1 MIPLIYETTS
11 RILSLN
17 SMHYLGRLT
26 GCTEGTVEESR
37 NADYTLSASVVK
49 NSECANSV
57 VIQNYICA
65 KPNPTDEPQFFEI
78 YEVVEKNNIISIKA
92 KHIKHNCYNNVLN
105 AGYAEAQLYTP
116 QEAYEEI
123 NPIFENNYVFSS
135 DFTNR
140 KNIKLGFTQV
150 CTLGDFL
157 GGAEG
162 SLLDLFHGEYKWN
175 NFNVSFLKS
184 RGKKRAYRLK
194 WGDNI
199 SNYEKTQSSET
210 TISHVCAYATVYDE
224 FSKQDIQII
233 ANPYEIFEQKS
244 KTNKLSVYPVP
255 DKLVDGITVN
265 SSTGEGYEFVK
276 NTCRIAVQNAY
287 MSANNLGEITTNIK
301 VDIPSILDGMQ
312 QLNLCDTIK
321 VILNDDGTEAES
333 KIVKTTYDTLKERYK
348 QLELG
353 SFKTKLSDFVK

>member
-1 MIPLIYETTS
+1 MIPLVYETTS

-26 GCTEGTVEESR
+26 GCTECTVEESR

-78 YEVVEKNNIISIKA
+78 YEVVEKNNVLSIKA
-92 KHIKHNCYNNVLN
+92 KHIKHNCYNNILA
-105 AGYAEAQLYTP
+105 AGETSAQLYSP
-116 QEAYEEI
+116 AEAYE
-123 NPIFENNYVFSS
+123 NLDALFDNNYVFSS
-135 DFTNR
+135 DITNR
-140 KNIKLGFTQV
+140 KSINLGYTQV

-157 GGAEG
+157 GGLEG
-162 SLLDLFHGEYKWN
+162 SLLDLFGGEYKWN
-175 NFNVSFLKS
+175 NFNVSLLKN
-184 RGKKRAYRLK
+184 RGQKRAYSLK

-199 SNYEKTQSSET
+199 SSYEKTQSSET

-233 ANPYEIFEQKS
+233 ADPYEIFEQKS

-265 SSTGEGYEFVK
+265 SSTGDGYEFVK
-276 NTCRIAVQNAY
+276 NTCRIAATAY
-287 MSANNLGEITTNIK
+287 IGGDKLGEIKSNIK
-301 VDIPSILDGMQ
+301 VDVEAVLDDMQ
-312 QLNLCDTIK
+312 QFNLCDTVT
-321 VILNDDGTEAES
+321 VILSDSIAAES
-333 KIVKTTYDTLKERYK
+333 KIVKTTYDTLRERYK

>member
-1 MIPLIYETTS
+1 MIPLVYETTS

-26 GCTEGTVEESR
+26 GCTECTVEESR

-49 NSECANSV
+49 NSECAESAV
-57 VIQNYICA
+57 VQNYIYA

-78 YEVVEKNNIISIKA
+78 YEVVEKNNVLSIKA
-92 KHIKHNCYNNVLN
+92 KHIKHNCYNNILA
-105 AGYAEAQLYTP
+105 AGETSAQLYSP
-116 QEAYEEI
+116 AEAYE
-123 NPIFENNYVFSS
+123 NLDALFDNNYVFSS
-135 DFTNR
+135 DITNR
-140 KNIKLGFTQV
+140 KSINLGYTQV

-157 GGAEG
+157 GGLEG
-162 SLLDLFHGEYKWN
+162 SLLDLFGGEYKWN
-175 NFNVSFLKS
+175 NFNVSLLKN
-184 RGKKRAYRLK
+184 RGQKRAYSLK

-199 SNYEKTQSSET
+199 SSYEKTQSSET

-233 ANPYEIFEQKS
+233 ADPYEIFEQKS

-255 DKLVDGITVN
+255 DKLVNGITVN
-265 SSTGEGYEFVK
+265 SSTGDGYEFVK
-276 NTCRIAVQNAY
+276 NTCRIAATAY
-287 MSANNLGEITTNIK
+287 IGGDKLGEIKSNIK
-301 VDIPSILDGMQ
+301 VDVEAVLDDMQ
-312 QLNLCDTIK
+312 QFNLCDTVT
-321 VILNDDGTEAES
+321 VILSDSIAAES
-333 KIVKTTYDTLKERYK
+333 KIVKTTYDTLRERYK

>member
-1 MIPLIYETTS
+1 MIPLVYETTS

-26 GCTEGTVEESR
+26 GCTECTVEESR

-49 NSECANSV
+49 NSECAESAV
-57 VIQNYICA
+57 VQNYIYA
-65 KPNPTDEPQFFEI
+65 KPNPTDEAQFFEI
-78 YEVVEKNNIISIKA
+78 YEVVEKNNVLSIKA
-92 KHIKHNCYNNVLN
+92 KHIKHNCYNNILA
-105 AGYAEAQLYTP
+105 AGETSAQLYSP
-116 QEAYEEI
+116 AEAYE
-123 NPIFENNYVFSS
+123 NLDALFDNNYVFSS
-135 DFTNR
+135 DITDR

-199 SNYEKTQSSET
+199 SSYEKTQSSET

-233 ANPYEIFEQKS
+233 ADPYEIFEQKS

-255 DKLVDGITVN
+255 DNLVNGIIVN
-265 SSTGEGYEFVK
+265 SSTGDGYEFVK
-276 NTCRIAVQNAY
+276 NTCRIAATAY
-287 MSANNLGEITTNIK
+287 IGGDKLGEIKSNIK
-301 VDIPSILDGMQ
+301 VDVEAVLNDMQ
-312 QLNLCDTIK
+312 QFNLCDTVT
-321 VILNDDGTEAES
+321 VILSDSIAAES
-333 KIVKTTYDTLKERYK
+333 KIVKTTYDTLRERYK

>member
-1 MIPLIYETTS
+1 MIPLVYETTS

-26 GCTEGTVEESR
+26 GCTECTVEESR

-49 NSECANSV
+49 NSECAESAV
-57 VIQNYICA
+57 VQNYIYA

-78 YEVVEKNNIISIKA
+78 YEVVEKNNVLSIKA
-92 KHIKHNCYNNVLN
+92 KHIKHNCYNNILA
-105 AGYAEAQLYTP
+105 AGETSAQLYSP
-116 QEAYEEI
+116 AEAYE
-123 NPIFENNYVFSS
+123 NLDALFDNNYVFSS
-135 DFTNR
+135 DITNR
-140 KNIKLGFTQV
+140 KSINLGYTQV

-157 GGAEG
+157 GGLEG
-162 SLLDLFHGEYKWN
+162 SLLDLFGGEYKWN
-175 NFNVSFLKS
+175 NFNVSLLKN
-184 RGKKRAYRLK
+184 RGQKRAYSLK

-199 SNYEKTQSSET
+199 SSYEKTQSSET

-233 ANPYEIFEQKS
+233 ADPYEIFEQKA

-255 DKLVDGITVN
+255 DNLVNGIIVN
-265 SSTGEGYEFVK
+265 SSTGDGYEFVK
-276 NTCRIAVQNAY
+276 NTCRIAATAY
-287 MSANNLGEITTNIK
+287 IGGDKLGEIKSNIK
-301 VDIPSILDGMQ
+301 VDVEAVLDDMQ
-312 QLNLCDTIK
+312 QFNLCDTVT
-321 VILNDDGTEAES
+321 VILSDSIAAES
-333 KIVKTTYDTLKERYK
+333 KIVKTTYDTLRERYK

>member
-1 MIPLIYETTS
+1 MIPLVYETTS

-26 GCTEGTVEESR
+26 GCTECTVEESR

-49 NSECANSV
+49 NSECAESAV
-57 VIQNYICA
+57 VQNYIYA
-65 KPNPTDEPQFFEI
+65 KPNPTDEAQFFEI
-78 YEVVEKNNIISIKA
+78 YEVVEKNNVLSIKA
-92 KHIKHNCYNNVLN
+92 KHIKHNCYNNILA
-105 AGYAEAQLYTP
+105 AGETSAQLYSP
-116 QEAYEEI
+116 AEAYE
-123 NPIFENNYVFSS
+123 NLDALFDNNYVFSS
-135 DFTNR
+135 DITNR
-140 KNIKLGFTQV
+140 KSINLGYTQV

-157 GGAEG
+157 GGLEG
-162 SLLDLFHGEYKWN
+162 SLLDLFGGEYKWN
-175 NFNVSFLKS
+175 NFNVSLLKN
-184 RGKKRAYRLK
+184 RGQKRAYSLK

-199 SNYEKTQSSET
+199 SSYEKTQSSET

-233 ANPYEIFEQKS
+233 ADPYEIFEQKS

-265 SSTGEGYEFVK
+265 SSTGDGYEFVK
-276 NTCRIAVQNAY
+276 NTCRIAATAY
-287 MSANNLGEITTNIK
+287 IGGDKLGEIKSNIK
-301 VDIPSILDGMQ
+301 VDVEAVLDDMQ
-312 QLNLCDTIK
+312 QFNLCDTVT
-321 VILNDDGTEAES
+321 VILSDSIAAES
-333 KIVKTTYDTLKERYK
+333 KIVKTTYDTLRERYK

>member
-1 MIPLIYETTS
+1 MIPLVYETTS

-26 GCTEGTVEESR
+26 GCTECTVEESR

-49 NSECANSV
+49 NSECAESAV
-57 VIQNYICA
+57 VQNYIYA
-65 KPNPTDEPQFFEI
+65 KPNPTDEAQFFEI
-78 YEVVEKNNIISIKA
+78 YEVVEKNNVLSIKA
-92 KHIKHNCYNNVLN
+92 KHIKHNCYNNILA
-105 AGYAEAQLYTP
+105 AGETSAQLYSP
-116 QEAYEEI
+116 AEAYE
-123 NPIFENNYVFSS
+123 NLDALFDNNYVFSS
-135 DFTNR
+135 DITDR

-199 SNYEKTQSSET
+199 SSYEKTQSSET

-233 ANPYEIFEQKS
+233 ADPYEIFEQKS

-255 DKLVDGITVN
+255 DNLVNGIIVN
-265 SSTGEGYEFVK
+265 SSTGDGYEFVK
-276 NTCRIAVQNAY
+276 NTCRIAATAY
-287 MSANNLGEITTNIK
+287 IGGDKHGEIKSNIK
-301 VDIPSILDGMQ
+301 VDVEAVLDDMQ
-312 QLNLCDTIK
+312 QFNLCDTVT
-321 VILNDDGTEAES
+321 VILSDSIAAES
-333 KIVKTTYDTLKERYK
+333 KIVKTTYDTLRERYK

>member
-26 GCTEGTVEESR
+26 GCTECTVEESR

-49 NSECANSV
+49 NSECAESAV
-57 VIQNYICA
+57 VQNYIYA
-65 KPNPTDEPQFFEI
+65 KPNSADEAQFFEI
-78 YEVVEKNNIISIKA
+78 YEVVEKNNVLSIKA
-92 KHIKHNCYNNVLN
+92 KHIKHNCYNNILA
-105 AGYAEAQLYTP
+105 AGETSAQLYSP
-116 QEAYEEI
+116 AEAYE
-123 NPIFENNYVFSS
+123 NLDALFDNNYVFSS
-135 DFTNR
+135 DITDR

-199 SNYEKTQSSET
+199 SSYEKTQSSET

-233 ANPYEIFEQKS
+233 ADPYEIFEQKS

-255 DKLVDGITVN
+255 DNLVNGIIVN
-265 SSTGEGYEFVK
+265 SSTGDGYEFVK
-276 NTCRIAVQNAY
+276 NTCRIAATAY
-287 MSANNLGEITTNIK
+287 IGGDKLGEIKSNIK
-301 VDIPSILDGMQ
+301 VDVEAVLDDMQ
-312 QLNLCDTIK
+312 QFNLCDTVT
-321 VILNDDGTEAES
+321 VILSDSIAAES
-333 KIVKTTYDTLKERYK
+333 KIVKTTYDTLRERYK

>member
-1 MIPLIYETTS
+1 MIPLVYETTS

-26 GCTEGTVEESR
+26 GCTECTVEESR

-49 NSECANSV
+49 NSECAESAV
-57 VIQNYICA
+57 VQNYIYA

-78 YEVVEKNNIISIKA
+78 YEVVEKNNVLSIKA
-92 KHIKHNCYNNVLN
+92 KHIKHNCYNNILA
-105 AGYAEAQLYTP
+105 AGETSAQLYSP
-116 QEAYEEI
+116 AEAYE
-123 NPIFENNYVFSS
+123 NLDALFDNNYVFSS
-135 DFTNR
+135 DITNR
-140 KNIKLGFTQV
+140 KSINLGYTQV

-157 GGAEG
+157 GGLEG
-162 SLLDLFHGEYKWN
+162 SLLDLFGGEYKWN
-175 NFNVSFLKS
+175 NFNVSLLKN
-184 RGKKRAYRLK
+184 RGQKRAYSLK

-199 SNYEKTQSSET
+199 SSYEKTQSSET

-233 ANPYEIFEQKS
+233 ADPYEIFEQKS

-255 DKLVDGITVN
+255 DNLVNGIIVN
-265 SSTGEGYEFVK
+265 SSTGDGYEFVK
-276 NTCRIAVQNAY
+276 NTCRIAATAY
-287 MSANNLGEITTNIK
+287 IGGDKLGEIKSNIK
-301 VDIPSILDGMQ
+301 VDAEAVLDDMQ
-312 QLNLCDTIK
+312 QFNLCDTVT
-321 VILNDDGTEAES
+321 VILSDSIAAES
-333 KIVKTTYDTLKERYK
+333 KIVKTTYDTLRERYK

>member
-26 GCTEGTVEESR
+26 GCTECTIEESR
-37 NADYTLSASVVK
+37 NADYTLNASVVK
-49 NSECANSV
+49 NSECAESA
-57 VIQNYICA
+57 VIQNYIYA
-65 KPNPTDEPQFFEI
+65 KPNPADEPQFFEI
-78 YEVVEKNNIISIKA
+78 YDVVEKNNVISIKA
-92 KHIKHNCYNNVLN
+92 KHIKHNCYNNILA
-105 AGYAEAQLYTP
+105 AGETSAQLYSP
-116 QEAYEEI
+116 AEAYE
-123 NPIFENNYVFSS
+123 NLDALFDNNYVFSS
-135 DFTNR
+135 DITDR

-199 SNYEKTQSSET
+199 SSYEKTQSSET

-233 ANPYEIFEQKS
+233 ADPYEIFEQKS

-255 DKLVDGITVN
+255 DNLVNGIIVN
-265 SSTGEGYEFVK
+265 SSTGDGYEFVK
-276 NTCRIAVQNAY
+276 NTCRIAATAY
-287 MSANNLGEITTNIK
+287 IGGDKLGEIKSNIK
-301 VDIPSILDGMQ
+301 VDVEAVLDDMQ
-312 QLNLCDTIK
+312 QFNLCDTVT
-321 VILNDDGTEAES
+321 VILSDSIAAES
-333 KIVKTTYDTLKERYK
+333 KIVKTTYDTLRERYK

>member
-26 GCTEGTVEESR
+26 GCTECTVEESR

-49 NSECANSV
+49 NSECAESAV
-57 VIQNYICA
+57 VQNYIYA
-65 KPNPTDEPQFFEI
+65 KPNPTDEAQFFEI
-78 YEVVEKNNIISIKA
+78 YEVVEKNNVLSIKA
-92 KHIKHNCYNNVLN
+92 KHIKHNCYNNILA
-105 AGYAEAQLYTP
+105 AGETSAQLYSP
-116 QEAYEEI
+116 AEAYE
-123 NPIFENNYVFSS
+123 NLDALFDNNYVFSS
-135 DFTNR
+135 DITNR
-140 KNIKLGFTQV
+140 KSINLGYTQV

-157 GGAEG
+157 GGLEG

-175 NFNVSFLKS
+175 NFNVSLLKN
-184 RGKKRAYRLK
+184 RGQKRAYSLK

-199 SNYEKTQSSET
+199 SSYEKTQSSET

-233 ANPYEIFEQKS
+233 ADPYEIFEQKS

-255 DKLVDGITVN
+255 DNLVNGIIVN
-265 SSTGEGYEFVK
+265 SSTGDGYEFVK
-276 NTCRIAVQNAY
+276 NTCRIAATAY
-287 MSANNLGEITTNIK
+287 IGGDKLGEIKSNIK
-301 VDIPSILDGMQ
+301 VDVEAVLDDMQ
-312 QLNLCDTIK
+312 QFNLCDTVT
-321 VILNDDGTEAES
+321 VILSDSIAAES
-333 KIVKTTYDTLKERYK
+333 KIVKTTYDTLRERYK

>member
-1 MIPLIYETTS
+1 MIPLVYETTS

-26 GCTEGTVEESR
+26 GCTECTVEESR

-49 NSECANSV
+49 NSECAESAV
-57 VIQNYICA
+57 VQNYIYA
-65 KPNPTDEPQFFEI
+65 KPNPTDEAQFFEI
-78 YEVVEKNNIISIKA
+78 YEVVEKNNVLSIKA
-92 KHIKHNCYNNVLN
+92 KHIKHNCYNNILA
-105 AGYAEAQLYTP
+105 AGETSAQLYSP
-116 QEAYEEI
+116 AEAYE
-123 NPIFENNYVFSS
+123 NLDALFDNNYVFSS
-135 DFTNR
+135 DITDR

-199 SNYEKTQSSET
+199 SSYEKTQSSET

-244 KTNKLSVYPVP
+244 KTNKLNVYQVP
-255 DKLVDGITVN
+255 DDLVNGIIVN

-276 NTCRIAVQNAY
+276 NTCRIATTAY
-287 MSANNLGEITTNIK
+287 IGGDKLGEIKSNIK
-301 VDIPSILDGMQ
+301 VDVEAVLDDMQ
-312 QLNLCDTIK
+312 QFNLCDTVT
-321 VILNDDGTEAES
+321 VILSDSIAAES
-333 KIVKTTYDTLKERYK
+333 KIVKTTYDTLRERYK

>member
-1 MIPLIYETTS
+1 MIPLVYETTN
-11 RILSLN
+11 RILSLD

-26 GCTEGTVEESR
+26 GCTECTVEESR

-78 YEVVEKNNIISIKA
+78 YEVVEKNNVISIKA
-92 KHIKHNCYNNVLN
+92 KHIKHNCYNNILA
-105 AGYAEAQLYTP
+105 AGETSAQLYSP
-116 QEAYEEI
+116 AEAYE
-123 NPIFENNYVFSS
+123 NLSALFDNNYVFSS
-135 DFTNR
+135 DITNR

-199 SNYEKTQSSET
+199 SSYEKTQSSET

-244 KTNKLSVYPVP
+244 KTNKLQVYTVP

-265 SSTGEGYEFVK
+265 SSTGDGYEFVK
-276 NTCRIAVQNAY
+276 NTCRIAAMAY
-287 MSANNLGEITTNIK
+287 IGGDKLGEIKSNIK
-301 VDIPSILDGMQ
+301 VDVEAVLDDMQ
-312 QLNLCDTIK
+312 QFNLCDTVT
-321 VILNDDGTEAES
+321 VILSDSIAAES
-333 KIVKTTYDTLKERYK
+333 KIVKTTYDTLRERYK

>member
-1 MIPLIYETTS
+1 MIPLSYETTS

-26 GCTEGTVEESR
+26 GCTECTVEESR

-49 NSECANSV
+49 NSECAESAV
-57 VIQNYICA
+57 VQNYIYA
-65 KPNPTDEPQFFEI
+65 KPNPADEPQFFEI
-78 YEVVEKNNIISIKA
+78 YEAVEKNNVLSIKA
-92 KHIKHNCYNNVLN
+92 KHIKHNCYNNILA
-105 AGYAEAQLYTP
+105 AGETSAQLYSP
-116 QEAYEEI
+116 AEAYE
-123 NPIFENNYVFSS
+123 NLDALFDNNYVFSS
-135 DFTNR
+135 DITNR
-140 KNIKLGFTQV
+140 KSINLGYTQV

-157 GGAEG
+157 GGLEG
-162 SLLDLFHGEYKWN
+162 SLLDLFGGEYKWN
-175 NFNVSFLKS
+175 NFNVSLLKN
-184 RGKKRAYRLK
+184 RGQKRAYSLK

-199 SNYEKTQSSET
+199 SSYEKTQSSET

-244 KTNKLSVYPVP
+244 KTNKLHVYPVP

-265 SSTGEGYEFVK
+265 SSTGDGYEFVK
-276 NTCRIAVQNAY
+276 NTCRIAATAY
-287 MSANNLGEITTNIK
+287 IGGDKLGEIKSNIK
-301 VDIPSILDGMQ
+301 VDVEAVLDDMQ
-312 QLNLCDTIK
+312 QFNLCDTVT
-321 VILNDDGTEAES
+321 VILSDSIAAES
-333 KIVKTTYDTLKERYK
+333 KIVKTTYDTLRERYK

>member
-26 GCTEGTVEESR
+26 GCTECTVEESR

-49 NSECANSV
+49 NSECAESAV
-57 VIQNYICA
+57 VQNYIYA

-78 YEVVEKNNIISIKA
+78 YEVVEKNNVLSIKA
-92 KHIKHNCYNNVLN
+92 KHIKHNCYNNILA
-105 AGYAEAQLYTP
+105 AGETSAQLYSP
-116 QEAYEEI
+116 AEAYE
-123 NPIFENNYVFSS
+123 NLSALFDNNYVFSS
-135 DFTNR
+135 DITNR
-140 KNIKLGFTQV
+140 KSINLGYTQV

-157 GGAEG
+157 GGLEG
-162 SLLDLFHGEYKWN
+162 SLLDLFGGEYKWN
-175 NFNVSFLKS
+175 NFNVSLLKN
-184 RGKKRAYRLK
+184 RGQKRAYSLK

-199 SNYEKTQSSET
+199 SSYEKTQSSET

-233 ANPYEIFEQKS
+233 ADPYEIFEQKS

-255 DKLVDGITVN
+255 DNLVNGIIVN
-265 SSTGEGYEFVK
+265 SSTGDGYEFVK
-276 NTCRIAVQNAY
+276 NTCRIAATAY
-287 MSANNLGEITTNIK
+287 IGGDKLGEIKSNIK
-301 VDIPSILDGMQ
+301 VDVEAVLDDMQ
-312 QLNLCDTIK
+312 QFNLCDTVT
-321 VILNDDGTEAES
+321 VILSDSIAAES
-333 KIVKTTYDTLKERYK
+333 KIVKTTYDTLRERYK

>member
-1 MIPLIYETTS
+1 MIPLVYETTS

-26 GCTEGTVEESR
+26 GCTECTVEESR
-37 NADYTLSASVVK
+37 NTDYTLSASVVK
-49 NSECANSV
+49 NSECAESAV
-57 VIQNYICA
+57 VQNYIYA

-78 YEVVEKNNIISIKA
+78 YEVVEKNNVLSIKA
-92 KHIKHNCYNNVLN
+92 KHIKHNCYNNILA
-105 AGYAEAQLYTP
+105 AGETSAQLYSP
-116 QEAYEEI
+116 AEAYE
-123 NPIFENNYVFSS
+123 NLDALFDNNYVFSS
-135 DFTNR
+135 DITNR

-199 SNYEKTQSSET
+199 SSYEKTQSSET

-233 ANPYEIFEQKS
+233 ADPYEIFEQKS
-244 KTNKLSVYPVP
+244 KTNKLQVYPVP
-255 DKLVDGITVN
+255 DNLVNGIIVN

-276 NTCRIAVQNAY
+276 NTCRIAATAY
-287 MSANNLGEITTNIK
+287 IGGDKLGEIKSNIK
-301 VDIPSILDGMQ
+301 VDVEAVLDDMQ
-312 QLNLCDTIK
+312 QFNLCDTVT
-321 VILNDDGTEAES
+321 VILSDSIAAES
-333 KIVKTTYDTLKERYK
+333 KIVKTTYDTLRERYK

>member
-26 GCTEGTVEESR
+26 GCTECTVEESR
-37 NADYTLSASVVK
+37 NADYTLNASVVK
-49 NSECANSV
+49 NSECAESA
-57 VIQNYICA
+57 VIQNYIYA
-65 KPNPTDEPQFFEI
+65 KPNPADEAQFFEI
-78 YEVVEKNNIISIKA
+78 YEVVEKNNVLSIKA
-92 KHIKHNCYNNVLN
+92 KHIKHNCYNNILA
-105 AGYAEAQLYTP
+105 AGETSAQLYSP
-116 QEAYEEI
+116 AEAYE
-123 NPIFENNYVFSS
+123 NLDALFDNNYVFSS
-135 DFTNR
+135 DITDR

-199 SNYEKTQSSET
+199 SSYEKTQSSET

-233 ANPYEIFEQKS
+233 ADPYEIFEQKS

-255 DKLVDGITVN
+255 DNLVNGIIVN
-265 SSTGEGYEFVK
+265 SSTGDGYEFVK
-276 NTCRIAVQNAY
+276 NTCRIAATAY
-287 MSANNLGEITTNIK
+287 IGGDKLGEIKSNIK
-301 VDIPSILDGMQ
+301 VDVEAVLDDMQ
-312 QLNLCDTIK
+312 QFNLCDTVT
-321 VILNDDGTEAES
+321 VILSDSIAAES
-333 KIVKTTYDTLKERYK
+333 KIVKTTYDTLRERYK

-353 SFKTKLSDFVK
+353 SLKTKLSDFVK

>member
-1 MIPLIYETTS
+1 MIPLVYETTS

-26 GCTEGTVEESR
+26 GCTECTVEESR

-49 NSECANSV
+49 NSECAESAV
-57 VIQNYICA
+57 VQNYIYA
-65 KPNPTDEPQFFEI
+65 KPNPTDEAQFFEI
-78 YEVVEKNNIISIKA
+78 YEVVEKNNVLSIKA
-92 KHIKHNCYNNVLN
+92 KHIKHNCYNNILA
-105 AGYAEAQLYTP
+105 AGETSAQLYSP
-116 QEAYEEI
+116 AEAYE
-123 NPIFENNYVFSS
+123 NLSALFDNNYVFSS
-135 DFTNR
+135 DITNR
-140 KNIKLGFTQV
+140 KNISLGFTQV

-199 SNYEKTQSSET
+199 SSYEKTQSSET

-244 KTNKLSVYPVP
+244 KTNKLQVYPVP

-265 SSTGEGYEFVK
+265 SSTGDGYEFVK
-276 NTCRIAVQNAY
+276 NTCRIAATAY
-287 MSANNLGEITTNIK
+287 IGGDKLGEIKSNIK
-301 VDIPSILDGMQ
+301 VDVEAVLDEMQ
-312 QLNLCDTIK
+312 QFNLCDTVT
-321 VILNDDGTEAES
+321 VILSDSIAAES
-333 KIVKTTYDTLKERYK
+333 KIVKTTYDTLRERYK
-348 QLELG
+348 QLVFG
-353 SFKTKLSDFVK
+353 SLKTKLSDFVK

>member
-1 MIPLIYETTS
+1 MIPLVYETTS

-26 GCTEGTVEESR
+26 GCTECTVEESR

-49 NSECANSV
+49 NSECAESAV
-57 VIQNYICA
+57 VQNYIYA
-65 KPNPTDEPQFFEI
+65 KPNPADEAQFFEI
-78 YEVVEKNNIISIKA
+78 YEVVEKNNVLSIKA
-92 KHIKHNCYNNVLN
+92 KHIKHNCYNNILA
-105 AGYAEAQLYTP
+105 AGETSAQLYSP
-116 QEAYEEI
+116 AEAYE
-123 NPIFENNYVFSS
+123 NLDALFDNNYVFSS
-135 DFTNR
+135 DITDR

-199 SNYEKTQSSET
+199 SSYEKTQSSET

-233 ANPYEIFEQKS
+233 ADPYEIFEQKS

-255 DKLVDGITVN
+255 DNLVNGIIVN
-265 SSTGEGYEFVK
+265 SSTGDGYEFVK
-276 NTCRIAVQNAY
+276 NTCRIAATAY
-287 MSANNLGEITTNIK
+287 IGGDKLGEIKSNIK
-301 VDIPSILDGMQ
+301 VDVEAVLNDMQ
-312 QLNLCDTIK
+312 QFNLCDTVT
-321 VILNDDGTEAES
+321 VILSDSIAAES
-333 KIVKTTYDTLKERYK
+333 KIVKTTYDTLRERYK

>member
-26 GCTEGTVEESR
+26 GCTECTVEESR
-37 NADYTLSASVVK
+37 NADYTLNASVVK
-49 NSECANSV
+49 NSECAESA
-57 VIQNYICA
+57 VIQNYIYA
-65 KPNPTDEPQFFEI
+65 KPNPADEAQFFEI
-78 YEVVEKNNIISIKA
+78 YEVVEKNNVLSIKA
-92 KHIKHNCYNNVLN
+92 KHIKHNCYNNILA
-105 AGYAEAQLYTP
+105 AGETSAQLYSP
-116 QEAYEEI
+116 AEAYE
-123 NPIFENNYVFSS
+123 NLDALFDNNYVFSS
-135 DFTNR
+135 DITDR

-199 SNYEKTQSSET
+199 SSYEKTQSSET

-233 ANPYEIFEQKS
+233 ADPYEIFEQKS

-255 DKLVDGITVN
+255 DNLVNGIIVN
-265 SSTGEGYEFVK
+265 SSTGDGYEFVK
-276 NTCRIAVQNAY
+276 NTCRIAATVY
-287 MSANNLGEITTNIK
+287 IGGDKLGEIKSNIK
-301 VDIPSILDGMQ
+301 VDVEAVLDDMQ
-312 QLNLCDTIK
+312 QFNLCDTVT
-321 VILNDDGTEAES
+321 VILSDSIAAES
-333 KIVKTTYDTLKERYK
+333 KIVKTTYDTLRERYK

>member
-26 GCTEGTVEESR
+26 GCTECTVEESR
-37 NADYTLSASVVK
+37 NADYTLNASVVK
-49 NSECANSV
+49 NSECAESA
-57 VIQNYICA
+57 VIQNYIYA
-65 KPNPTDEPQFFEI
+65 KPNPADEPQFFEI
-78 YEVVEKNNIISIKA
+78 YDVVEKNNVISIKA
-92 KHIKHNCYNNVLN
+92 KHIKHNCYNNILA
-105 AGYAEAQLYTP
+105 AGETSAQLYSP
-116 QEAYEEI
+116 AEAYE
-123 NPIFENNYVFSS
+123 NLDALFDNNYVFSS
-135 DFTNR
+135 DITDR

-199 SNYEKTQSSET
+199 SSYEKTQSSET

-233 ANPYEIFEQKS
+233 ADPYEIFEQKS

-255 DKLVDGITVN
+255 DNLVNGIIVN
-265 SSTGEGYEFVK
+265 SSTGNGYEFVK
-276 NTCRIAVQNAY
+276 NTCRIAATAY
-287 MSANNLGEITTNIK
+287 IGGDKLGEIKSNIK
-301 VDIPSILDGMQ
+301 VDVEAVLDDMQ
-312 QLNLCDTIK
+312 QFNLCDTVT
-321 VILNDDGTEAES
+321 VILSDSIAAES
-333 KIVKTTYDTLKERYK
+333 KIVKTTYDTLRERYK

>member
-1 MIPLIYETTS
+1 MIPLVYETTS

-26 GCTEGTVEESR
+26 GCTECTVEESR

-49 NSECANSV
+49 NSECAESAV
-57 VIQNYICA
+57 VQNYIYA
-65 KPNPTDEPQFFEI
+65 KPNPTDKAQFFEI
-78 YEVVEKNNIISIKA
+78 YEVVEKNNVLSIKA
-92 KHIKHNCYNNVLN
+92 KHIKHNCYNNILA
-105 AGYAEAQLYTP
+105 AGETSAQLYSP
-116 QEAYEEI
+116 AEAYE
-123 NPIFENNYVFSS
+123 NLDALFDNNYVFSS
-135 DFTNR
+135 DITDR

-199 SNYEKTQSSET
+199 SSYEKTQSSET

-233 ANPYEIFEQKS
+233 ADPYEIFEQKS

-255 DKLVDGITVN
+255 DNLVNGIIVN
-265 SSTGEGYEFVK
+265 SSTGDGYEFVK
-276 NTCRIAVQNAY
+276 NTCRIAATAY
-287 MSANNLGEITTNIK
+287 IGGDKLGEIKSNIK
-301 VDIPSILDGMQ
+301 VDVEAVLDDMQ
-312 QLNLCDTIK
+312 QFNLCDTVT
-321 VILNDDGTEAES
+321 VILSDSIAAES
-333 KIVKTTYDTLKERYK
+333 KIVKTTYDTLRERYK

>member
-1 MIPLIYETTS
+1 MIPLVYETTS

-26 GCTEGTVEESR
+26 GCTECTVEESR

-49 NSECANSV
+49 NSECAESAV
-57 VIQNYICA
+57 VQNYIYA
-65 KPNPTDEPQFFEI
+65 KPNPTDKAQFFEI
-78 YEVVEKNNIISIKA
+78 YEVVEKNNVLSIKA
-92 KHIKHNCYNNVLN
+92 KHIKHNCYNNILA
-105 AGYAEAQLYTP
+105 AGETSAQLYSP
-116 QEAYEEI
+116 AEAYE
-123 NPIFENNYVFSS
+123 NLSALFDNNYVFSS
-135 DFTNR
+135 DITDR

-199 SNYEKTQSSET
+199 SSYEKTQSSET

-233 ANPYEIFEQKS
+233 ADPYEIFEQKS

-255 DKLVDGITVN
+255 DNLVNGIIVN
-265 SSTGEGYEFVK
+265 SSTGDGYEFVK
-276 NTCRIAVQNAY
+276 NTCRIAATAY
-287 MSANNLGEITTNIK
+287 IGGDKLGEIKSNIK
-301 VDIPSILDGMQ
+301 VDVEAVLDDMQ
-312 QLNLCDTIK
+312 QFNLCDTVT
-321 VILNDDGTEAES
+321 VILSDSIAAES
-333 KIVKTTYDTLKERYK
+333 KIVKTTYDTLRERYK

>member
-1 MIPLIYETTS
+1 MIPLVYETTS

-26 GCTEGTVEESR
+26 GCTECTVEESR

-49 NSECANSV
+49 NSECAESAV
-57 VIQNYICA
+57 VQNYIYA
-65 KPNPTDEPQFFEI
+65 KPNPADEAQFFEI
-78 YEVVEKNNIISIKA
+78 YEVVEKNNVLSIKA
-92 KHIKHNCYNNVLN
+92 KHIKHNCYNNILA
-105 AGYAEAQLYTP
+105 AGETSAQLYSP
-116 QEAYEEI
+116 AEAYE
-123 NPIFENNYVFSS
+123 NLDALFDNNYVFSS
-135 DFTNR
+135 DITNR
-140 KNIKLGFTQV
+140 KSINLGYTQV

-157 GGAEG
+157 GGLEG
-162 SLLDLFHGEYKWN
+162 SLLDLFGGEYKWN
-175 NFNVSFLKS
+175 NFNVSLLKN
-184 RGKKRAYRLK
+184 RGQKRAYSLK

-199 SNYEKTQSSET
+199 SSYEKTQSSET

-233 ANPYEIFEQKS
+233 ADPYEIFEQKS

-265 SSTGEGYEFVK
+265 SSTGDGYEFVK
-276 NTCRIAVQNAY
+276 NTCRIAATAY
-287 MSANNLGEITTNIK
+287 IGGDKLGEIKSNIK
-301 VDIPSILDGMQ
+301 VDVEAVLDDMQ
-312 QLNLCDTIK
+312 QFNLCDTVT
-321 VILNDDGTEAES
+321 VILSDSIAAES
-333 KIVKTTYDTLKERYK
+333 KIVKTTYDTLRERYK

>member
-1 MIPLIYETTS
+1 MIPLVYETTS

-26 GCTEGTVEESR
+26 GCTECTVEESR

-78 YEVVEKNNIISIKA
+78 YEVVEKNNVISIKA
-92 KHIKHNCYNNVLN
+92 KHIKHNCYNNILA
-105 AGYAEAQLYTP
+105 AGETSAQLYSP
-116 QEAYEEI
+116 AEAYE
-123 NPIFENNYVFSS
+123 NLDALFDNNYVFSS
-135 DFTNR
+135 DITNR
-140 KNIKLGFTQV
+140 KSINLGYTQV

-157 GGAEG
+157 GGLEG
-162 SLLDLFHGEYKWN
+162 SLLDLFGGEYKWN
-175 NFNVSFLKS
+175 NFNVSLLKN
-184 RGKKRAYRLK
+184 RGQKRAYSLK

-199 SNYEKTQSSET
+199 SSYEKTQSSET

-233 ANPYEIFEQKS
+233 ADPYEIFEQKS

-255 DKLVDGITVN
+255 DNLVNGIIVN
-265 SSTGEGYEFVK
+265 SSTGDGYEFVK
-276 NTCRIAVQNAY
+276 NTCRIAATAY
-287 MSANNLGEITTNIK
+287 IGGDKLGEIKSNIK
-301 VDIPSILDGMQ
+301 VDVEAVLDDMQ
-312 QLNLCDTIK
+312 QFNLCDTVT
-321 VILNDDGTEAES
+321 VILSDSIAAES
-333 KIVKTTYDTLKERYK
+333 KIVKTTYDTLRERYK

>member
-26 GCTEGTVEESR
+26 GCTECTVEESR
-37 NADYTLSASVVK
+37 NADYTLNASVVK
-49 NSECANSV
+49 NSECAESA
-57 VIQNYICA
+57 VIQNYIYA
-65 KPNPTDEPQFFEI
+65 KPNPADEPQFFEI
-78 YEVVEKNNIISIKA
+78 YDVVEKNNVISIKA
-92 KHIKHNCYNNVLN
+92 KHIKHNCYNNILA
-105 AGYAEAQLYTP
+105 AGETSAQLYSP
-116 QEAYEEI
+116 AEAYE
-123 NPIFENNYVFSS
+123 NLDALFDNNYVFSS
-135 DFTNR
+135 DITDR

-199 SNYEKTQSSET
+199 SSYEKTQSSET

-233 ANPYEIFEQKS
+233 ADPYEIFEQKS

-255 DKLVDGITVN
+255 DNLVNGIIVN
-265 SSTGEGYEFVK
+265 SSTGDGYEFVK
-276 NTCRIAVQNAY
+276 NTCRIAATAY
-287 MSANNLGEITTNIK
+287 IGGDKLGEIKSNIK
-301 VDIPSILDGMQ
+301 VDVEAVLDDMQ
-312 QLNLCDTIK
+312 QFNLCDTVT
-321 VILNDDGTEAES
+321 VILSDSIAAES
-333 KIVKTTYDTLKERYK
+333 KIVKTTYDTLRERYK

>member
-1 MIPLIYETTS
+1 MIPLVYETTS

-26 GCTEGTVEESR
+26 GCTECTVEESR
-37 NADYTLSASVVK
+37 NTDYTLSASVVK

-78 YEVVEKNNIISIKA
+78 YEVVEKNNVISIKA
-92 KHIKHNCYNNVLN
+92 KHIKHNCYNNILA
-105 AGYAEAQLYTP
+105 AGETSAQLYSP
-116 QEAYEEI
+116 AEAYE
-123 NPIFENNYVFSS
+123 NLDALFDNNYVFSS
-135 DFTNR
+135 DITNR
-140 KNIKLGFTQV
+140 KNINLGYTQV

-157 GGAEG
+157 GGLEG
-162 SLLDLFHGEYKWN
+162 SLLDLFGGEYKWN
-175 NFNVSFLKS
+175 NFNVSLLKN
-184 RGKKRAYRLK
+184 RGQKRAYSLK

-199 SNYEKTQSSET
+199 SSYEKTQSSET

-233 ANPYEIFEQKS
+233 ADPYEIFEQKS

-265 SSTGEGYEFVK
+265 SSTGDGYEFVK
-276 NTCRIAVQNAY
+276 NTCRIAATAY
-287 MSANNLGEITTNIK
+287 IGGDKLGEIKSNIK
-301 VDIPSILDGMQ
+301 VDVEAVLDDMQ
-312 QLNLCDTIK
+312 QFNLCDTVT
-321 VILNDDGTEAES
+321 VILSDSIAAES
-333 KIVKTTYDTLKERYK
+333 KIVKTTYDTLRERYK

>member
-1 MIPLIYETTS
+1 MIPLVYETTS

-26 GCTEGTVEESR
+26 GCTECTVEESR

-49 NSECANSV
+49 NSECAESAV
-57 VIQNYICA
+57 VQNYIYA

-78 YEVVEKNNIISIKA
+78 YEVVEKNNVLSIKA
-92 KHIKHNCYNNVLN
+92 KHIKHNCYNNIIA
-105 AGYAEAQLYTP
+105 AGETSAQLYSP
-116 QEAYEEI
+116 AEAYE
-123 NPIFENNYVFSS
+123 NLDALFDNNYVFSS
-135 DFTNR
+135 DITNR
-140 KNIKLGFTQV
+140 KSINLGYTQG

-157 GGAEG
+157 GGLEG
-162 SLLDLFHGEYKWN
+162 SLLDLFGGEYKWN
-175 NFNVSFLKS
+175 NFNVSLLKN
-184 RGKKRAYRLK
+184 RGQKRAYSLK

-199 SNYEKTQSSET
+199 SSYEKTQSSET

-233 ANPYEIFEQKS
+233 ADPYEIFEQKS

-255 DKLVDGITVN
+255 DNLVNGIIVN
-265 SSTGEGYEFVK
+265 SSTGDGYEFVK
-276 NTCRIAVQNAY
+276 NTCRIAATAY
-287 MSANNLGEITTNIK
+287 IGGDKLGEIKSNIK
-301 VDIPSILDGMQ
+301 VDVEAVLDDMQ
-312 QLNLCDTIK
+312 QFNLCDTVT
-321 VILNDDGTEAES
+321 VILSDSIAAES
-333 KIVKTTYDTLKERYK
+333 KIVKTTYDTLRERYK

>member
-1 MIPLIYETTS
+1 MIPLVYETTS

-26 GCTEGTVEESR
+26 GCTECTVEESR

-49 NSECANSV
+49 NSECAESAV
-57 VIQNYICA
+57 VQNYIYA
-65 KPNPTDEPQFFEI
+65 KPNPADEAQFFEI
-78 YEVVEKNNIISIKA
+78 YEVVEKNNVLSIKA
-92 KHIKHNCYNNVLN
+92 KHIKHNCYNNILA
-105 AGYAEAQLYTP
+105 AGETSAQLYSP
-116 QEAYEEI
+116 AEAYE
-123 NPIFENNYVFSS
+123 NMDALFDNNYVFSS
-135 DFTNR
+135 DITDR

-199 SNYEKTQSSET
+199 SSYEKTQSSET

-233 ANPYEIFEQKS
+233 ADPYEIFEQKS

-255 DKLVDGITVN
+255 DNLVNGIIVN
-265 SSTGEGYEFVK
+265 SSTGDGYEFVK
-276 NTCRIAVQNAY
+276 NTCRIAATAY
-287 MSANNLGEITTNIK
+287 IGGDKLGEIKSNIK
-301 VDIPSILDGMQ
+301 VDVEAVLDDMQ
-312 QLNLCDTIK
+312 QFNLCDTVT
-321 VILNDDGTEAES
+321 VILSDSIAAES
-333 KIVKTTYDTLKERYK
+333 KIVKTTYDTLRERYK